1 MCFSDKSLFIYNLTY
16 LQDPY
21 ELTDLASNP
30 AYAER
35 LEKMKEKLA
44 RLLQRYP
51 IQPLQTNVPLSENAV
66 VNGTLSTCWCEPP
79 TKPPC
84 SATN

>member
-51 IQPLQTNVPLSENAV
+51 IQPFQTNIPLSENAV